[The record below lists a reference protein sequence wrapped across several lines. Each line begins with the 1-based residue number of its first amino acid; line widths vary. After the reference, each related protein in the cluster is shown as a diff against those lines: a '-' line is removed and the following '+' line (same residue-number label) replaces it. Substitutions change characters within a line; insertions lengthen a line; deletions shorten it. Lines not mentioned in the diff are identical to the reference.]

1 MSRKSTAT
9 SRIGAS
15 SSTGKRHRQPARPE
29 RRRQEPSTVSPAS
42 SRLPAVRIVFVAV
55 RGRARLQVEGVR
67 GRPAYAARLEARLAG
82 AHGVC
87 QAHASSTTGNVLVLF
102 DAAKLDLQS
111 LIAAVARHASET
123 GHGNA
128 PTLARVQ
135 GVWHTLSAAAVADQ
149 LGVNPGGGLGAHEI
163 VRRLAALGDNS
174 LPTPTPKTSLE
185 IIAGHVTSLPVL
197 LLGVAAALS
206 IGMGA
211 VVDAVIIGAV
221 IAANSAAGYITER
234 RVERIFAT
242 LQNGGLPSA
251 FVRRDGR
258 EVMVPAHELVPG
270 DLLLLRTGHTIAA
283 DARLA
288 EVDHLAIDESTLT
301 GESLPVTKTAALI
314 CEADAPLPERL
325 NMVFAATVVAEGSGI
340 AVVVGTGRE
349 TEIGRVRALV
359 AATTTAATPLERQL
373 DHLGGQLVAASL
385 GFCGLA
391 LGLGLLRGVP
401 ALEMLRTALSLAVA
415 AVPEGLPAVATT
427 TLALGMHRMMKERML
442 VRRLAAVEGLGAT
455 TVICLDKTGTLTEN
469 RMTAT
474 AWHLGRREYLAAPK
488 GGEGGAP
495 NGAARDRE
503 PDQLL
508 ARALAIGVLCNEAE
522 LAEDSDEIAGS
533 STEAALLTAALD
545 FGIDC
550 RTLRRQFPM
559 QELRPRRNGDNWMA
573 TVHKE
578 SATERLVMVKGAP
591 EEVLALSGSW
601 LDGDATR
608 PLTRESRAE
617 ILAAN
622 GRIAAQG
629 MRGLALAFKQIPSH
643 AEAIYEDLAWVGL
656 VALSDPVR
664 PGVREAIQAC
674 ERAGIRPVILTG
686 DQARTAS
693 AIYRDFDPTG
703 RRSPRVIEASQ
714 LSDLDPAALVELV
727 AEVDIFARVSPA
739 HKHQIVRALQAG
751 GHVVAMTGD
760 GINDAAAL
768 RAADIGVA
776 MGARGTDVAR
786 DVADVVLMDDDFAS
800 IVRAV
805 EQGRTIHANNSKSL
819 RFLLSTNFSEILV
832 TLGAL
837 ALGVARPMSAIQYL
851 WINLLSDVFPALAL
865 AMEPPEPDV
874 MDRPPLDPREPILTR
889 ASLAEIGGD
898 AAVLSAATLGVH
910 GLAVARYG
918 AGAQATTIAFCTLT
932 AAQLVH
938 ALSYRSG
945 FSRRDG
951 FPALEA
957 TVAGTLAVH
966 LAAMTSS
973 PLRRVLGTTVLSG
986 FDWLLVAGGVGVP
999 LAVRQLRRV
1008 LASEANSIGNGR
1020 AHEVKQWKAS
1030 EVPERRG
1037 ESGRPLGRAR
1047 PERRRRALPT
1057 TEASSRRSRGPS
1069 AAAGPSPSGW

>member
-1 MSRKSTAT
+1 
-9 SRIGAS
+9 
-15 SSTGKRHRQPARPE
+15 
-29 RRRQEPSTVSPAS
+29 V
-42 SRLPAVRIVFVAV
+42 L
-55 RGRARLQVEGVR
+55 GRARLQVEGVR
-67 GRPAYAARLEARLAG
+67 GRPAYAARLAARLTG
-82 AHGVC
+82 AHGVR

-102 DAAKLDLQS
+102 DTAKLDLRS

-123 GHGNA
+123 RHGDA
-128 PTLARVQ
+128 PTLTRVQ
-135 GVWHTLSAAAVADQ
+135 GAWHTLSEAAVAER
-149 LGVNPGGGLGAHEI
+149 LGANPRGGLGARE
-163 VRRLAALGDNS
+163 VLRRLAALGDNS

-185 IIAGHVTSLPVL
+185 IVAGHVTSLPVL

-206 IGMGA
+206 LGMGA

-221 IAANSAAGYITER
+221 IAANGAAGYITER

-258 EVMVPAHELVPG
+258 EAMVPAHELVPG
-270 DLLLLRTGHTIAA
+270 DILLLRTGHTIAA
-283 DARLA
+283 DARLV

-301 GESLPVTKTAALI
+301 GESLPVTKAAALI
-314 CEADAPLPERL
+314 GEADAPLPDRL
-325 NMVFAATVVAEGSGI
+325 NMVFAATVVAEGSGVAI
-340 AVVVGTGRE
+340 VVGTGRE

-373 DHLGGQLVAASL
+373 DHMGGQLVAASL

-427 TLALGMHRMMKERML
+427 TLALGMHRMMQERML

-474 AWHLGRREYLAAPK
+474 AWHLGRREYLAPPK
-488 GGEGGAP
+488 G
-495 NGAARDRE
+495 ARRGHE

-522 LAEDSDEIAGS
+522 LAEDSEDINGS
-533 STEAALLTAALD
+533 STEAALLTVALD

-550 RTLRRQFPM
+550 RLLRRQYPLL
-559 QELRPRRNGDNWMA
+559 ELRPRRNGENWMG

-578 SATERLVMVKGAP
+578 SASERVVMVKGAP
-591 EEVLALSGSW
+591 EEVLALSGAW
-601 LDGDATR
+601 LDGETAE
-608 PLTRESRAE
+608 PLSRAARTE
-617 ILAAN
+617 ILAEN
-622 GRIAAQG
+622 GRIAARG
-629 MRGLALAFKQIPSH
+629 MRVLALAFKQISSD
-643 AEAIYEDLAWVGL
+643 AEATYDDLTWVGL

-674 ERAGIRPVILTG
+674 KRAGIRPVILTG
-686 DQARTAS
+686 DQARTAA
-693 AIYRDFDPTG
+693 AIYRDFDPTE
-703 RRSPRVIEASQ
+703 RHSPRVVEASQ
-714 LSDLDPAALVELV
+714 LSGLDPAALVAIA
-727 AEVDIFARVSPA
+727 AEVDVFARVSPA
-739 HKHQIVRALQAG
+739 HKYQIVRALQAG

-805 EQGRTIHANNSKSL
+805 EQGRTIHANISKAL

-837 ALGVARPMSAIQYL
+837 VLGVARPMSAIQYL
-851 WINLLSDVFPALAL
+851 WINLLTDVVPALAL

-874 MDRPPLDPREPILTR
+874 MNRPPLDPREPILTR

-910 GLAVARYG
+910 SLAVARHG
-918 AGAQATTIAFCTLT
+918 AGAQASTIAFCTLT

-945 FSRRDG
+945 LSRSTG
-951 FPALEA
+951 VPALEA
-957 TVAGTLAVH
+957 AVGGTLAVH
-966 LAAMTSS
+966 IAAMTAS
-973 PLRRVLGTTVLSG
+973 PLRRILGTTMLSG
-986 FDWLLVAGGVGVP
+986 SDWLLVAGGVAVP
-999 LAVRQLRRV
+999 LAVRGLRRV
-1008 LASEANSIGNGR
+1008 LASEAKSIENGR
-1020 AHEVKQWKAS
+1020 AHEVM
-1030 EVPERRG
+1030 G
-1037 ESGRPLGRAR
+1037 
-1047 PERRRRALPT
+1047 
-1057 TEASSRRSRGPS
+1057 
-1069 AAAGPSPSGW
+1069 

>member
-1 MSRKSTAT
+1 
-9 SRIGAS
+9 
-15 SSTGKRHRQPARPE
+15 
-29 RRRQEPSTVSPAS
+29 
-42 SRLPAVRIVFVAV
+42 VAV
-55 RGRARLQVEGVR
+55 RGRARLRVEGIR
-67 GRPAYAARLEARLAG
+67 GRPVYAARLQERIAR
-82 AHGVC
+82 AHGIRR
-87 QAHASSTTGNVLVLF
+87 AHASATTGNVLILF
-102 DAAKLDLQS
+102 DAATIDLRS
-111 LIAAVARHASET
+111 LIAAVARDA
-123 GHGNA
+123 GAARNGDA
-128 PTLARVQ
+128 RQPTRVD
-135 GVWHTLSAAAVADQ
+135 GVWHTLSAGAVTQ
-149 LGVNPGGGLGAHEI
+149 LLGADREAGLR
-163 VRRLAALGDNS
+163 VEDVGRRLATLGENS
-174 LPTPTPKTSLE
+174 LPTPSPKSSLA
-185 IIAGHVTSLPVL
+185 IIAGHVTSMPVL
-197 LLGVAAALS
+197 LLGAAAVLS
-206 IGMGA
+206 LGMGA
-211 VVDAVIIGAV
+211 VVDAVVIAAV
-221 IAANSAAGYITER
+221 IAANGTAGYVTER
-234 RVERIFAT
+234 RVERIFAS

-258 EVMVPAHELVPG
+258 EVMVAAHELVPG
-270 DLLLLRTGHTIAA
+270 DLMLLKTGHTIAA
-283 DARLA
+283 DARIVDA
-288 EVDHLAIDESTLT
+288 EHLGVDESALT
-301 GESLPVTKTAALI
+301 GESLPVTKIAALI
-314 CEADAPLPERL
+314 CGADAPVPDRL
-325 NMVFAATVVAEGSGI
+325 NMVFAATVVAEGSGL

-359 AATTTAATPLERQL
+359 AETTTVRTPLERQL
-373 DHLGGQLVAASL
+373 DHMGGQLVAASL

-391 LGLGLLRGVP
+391 LGLGLLRGAP
-401 ALEMLRTALSLAVA
+401 AIEMLRAALSLAVA

-427 TLALGMHRMMKERML
+427 TLALGMHRMMQRRTL
-442 VRRLAAVEGLGAT
+442 VRRLAAVESLGAT

-488 GGEGGAP
+488 GVP
-495 NGAARDRE
+495 LDHE

-508 ARALAIGVLCNEAE
+508 GRALVVGVLCNEAE
-522 LAEDSDEIAGS
+522 IADDSDDIIGS
-533 STEAALLTAALD
+533 STEAALLTAAMD

-550 RTLRRQFPM
+550 RALRRQFPL

-578 SATERLVMVKGAP
+578 SATERLVTVKGAP

-601 LDGDATR
+601 HDGAAVQ
-608 PLTRESRAE
+608 PLTRESRTE

-622 GRIAAQG
+622 ARIAAGG
-629 MRGLALAFKQIPSH
+629 MRVLALAFKRISSDD
-643 AEAIYEDLAWVGL
+643 ETTYDELTWVGL

-714 LSDLDPAALVELV
+714 LSGLDPAALAELA
-727 AEVDIFARVSPA
+727 AEVDVFARVSPA

-800 IVRAV
+800 IVQAV
-805 EQGRTIHANNSKSL
+805 EQGRTIRANISKAL

-837 ALGVARPMSAIQYL
+837 ALGAARPMSAIQYL
-851 WINLLSDVFPALAL
+851 WINLLSDVVPALAL
-865 AMEPPEPDV
+865 AMEPAEPDV

-898 AAVLSAATLGVH
+898 AAILSAATLGVH
-910 GLAVARYG
+910 GLAVARHG
-918 AGAQATTIAFCTLT
+918 AGAQASTIAFCTLT

-938 ALSYRSG
+938 ALTYRSG
-945 FSRRDG
+945 FSRGRG
-951 FPALEA
+951 WPVLETA
-957 TVAGTLAVH
+957 VGGTLAVH
-966 LAAMTSS
+966 LAAMTAS
-973 PLRRVLGTTVLSG
+973 PLRRVLGTTLLSG
-986 FDWLLVAGGVGVP
+986 SDWLMVAGGVAAP
-999 LAVRQLRRV
+999 LAVRELRRV
-1008 LASEANSIGNGR
+1008 LASESRSIETGR
-1020 AHEVKQWKAS
+1020 AHGVMGWK
-1030 EVPERRG
+1030 
-1037 ESGRPLGRAR
+1037 
-1047 PERRRRALPT
+1047 
-1057 TEASSRRSRGPS
+1057 
-1069 AAAGPSPSGW
+1069 PSGA

>member
-1 MSRKSTAT
+1 MHRAAT
-9 SRIGAS
+9 NG
-15 SSTGKRHRQPARPE
+15 
-29 RRRQEPSTVSPAS
+29 
-42 SRLPAVRIVFVAV
+42 
-55 RGRARLQVEGVR
+55 
-67 GRPAYAARLEARLAG
+67 
-82 AHGVC
+82 
-87 QAHASSTTGNVLVLF
+87 
-102 DAAKLDLQS
+102 D
-111 LIAAVARHASET
+111 
-123 GHGNA
+123 NA
-128 PTLARVQ
+128 
-135 GVWHTLSAAAVADQ
+135 WHTLSAADIARQ
-149 LGVNPGGGLGAHEI
+149 LGANPDAGLGAAEAA
-163 VRRLAALGDNS
+163 RRLMTLGDNS
-174 LPTPTPKTSLE
+174 LPTPAPKSSLE
-185 IIAGHVTSLPVL
+185 ILAGHVTSLPVL

-206 IGMGA
+206 LGMGA

-221 IAANSAAGYITER
+221 IGANGVVGYVTER
-234 RVERIFAT
+234 RVERIFAS

-258 EVMVPAHELVPG
+258 ELMVPAHELVPG
-270 DLLLLRTGHTIAA
+270 DVMVLKTGHTIAA
-283 DARLA
+283 DARIVEA
-288 EVDHLAIDESTLT
+288 DHLGVDESALT
-301 GESLPVTKTAALI
+301 GESLPVMKI
-314 CEADAPLPERL
+314 PPMIFGVGAPLPDRL

-340 AVVVGTGRE
+340 AIVVGTGRD

-359 AATTTAATPLERQL
+359 AETTTQTTPLERQL
-373 DHLGGQLVAASL
+373 KHMGGQLVAASL

-401 ALEMLRTALSLAVA
+401 AIEMLRSALSLAVA

-427 TLALGMHRMMKERML
+427 TLALGMHRMMRQRML
-442 VRRLAAVEGLGAT
+442 VRRLAAVESLGAT

-474 AWHLGRREYLAAPK
+474 AWHLGPREYAAAPRGSR
-488 GGEGGAP
+488 GGH
-495 NGAARDRE
+495 E

-508 ARALAIGVLCNEAE
+508 ARALAVGVLCNEAE
-522 LAEDSDEIAGS
+522 MAEDSEDISGS

-550 RTLRRQFPM
+550 RVLRRQYPL
-559 QELRPRRNGDNWMA
+559 QELRPRRNGDNWMG

-578 SATERLVMVKGAP
+578 SATERLVTVKGAP
-591 EEVLALSGSW
+591 EEVLALSSAW
-601 LDGDATR
+601 LDGESIA
-608 PLTRESRAE
+608 PLTRDTRAE

-622 GRIAAQG
+622 GRIAAGG
-629 MRGLALAFKQIPSH
+629 MRVLALAFKQISSD
-643 AEAIYEDLAWVGL
+643 AEVVYDDLTWVGL

-686 DQARTAS
+686 DQARTAA

-703 RRSPRVIEASQ
+703 LRTPRVVEASQ
-714 LSDLDPAALVELV
+714 LLGLEPEALVTLV
-727 AEVDIFARVSPA
+727 ADVDVFARVSPA

-800 IVRAV
+800 IVQAV
-805 EQGRTIHANNSKSL
+805 EQGRTIHANISKAL

-874 MDRPPLDPREPILTR
+874 MNRPPLDPREPILTR
-889 ASLAEIGGD
+889 ASLGEIGGD
-898 AAVLSAATLGVH
+898 AVILSAATLGVH
-910 GLAVARYG
+910 GLAVARHG
-918 AGAQATTIAFCTLT
+918 AGPQASTIAFCTLT

-945 FSRRDG
+945 HSRRDG

-957 TVAGTLAVH
+957 AVGGTLAAH
-966 LAAMTSS
+966 LAAMTIS

-986 FDWLLVAGGVGVP
+986 SDWLLVAGGVAVP
-999 LAVRQLRRV
+999 AAVRGLRRR
-1008 LASEANSIGNGR
+1008 LASEAAAIGNGR
-1020 AHEVKQWKAS
+1020 AHEVTRWNPGGARQERRGSGRPA
-1030 EVPERRG
+1030 EQPGTAPERR
-1037 ESGRPLGRAR
+1037 A
-1047 PERRRRALPT
+1047 AAT
-1057 TEASSRRSRGPS
+1057 TEASSRRFRGRS
-1069 AAAGPSPSGW
+1069 AEAGPSPSAS

>member
-1 MSRKSTAT
+1 MKPKSTAT
-9 SRIGAS
+9 SRRKAS
-15 SSTGKRHRQPARPE
+15 SSTAKRGQPSAR
-29 RRRQEPSTVSPAS
+29 SASPPTA
-42 SRLPAVRIVFVAV
+42 PAPVTIVFVAV
-55 RGRARLQVEGVR
+55 RGRARLHVAGIR
-67 GRPAYAARLEARLAG
+67 GRSAFAARLQARLAG
-82 AHGVC
+82 THGVR
-87 QAHASSTTGNVLVLF
+87 QAHASATTGNVLVLF
-102 DAAKLDLQS
+102 DAAKIDLRS
-111 LIAAVARHASET
+111 LIAAVVSHAAAARNGDAQALT
-123 GHGNA
+123 
-128 PTLARVQ
+128 RVD
-135 GVWHTLSAAAVADQ
+135 GVWHTLSASDVVRRLGADAS
-149 LGVNPGGGLGAHEI
+149 GGLDAAEAA
-163 VRRLAALGDNS
+163 RRLAALGDNG
-174 LPTPTPKTSLE
+174 LPTPAPKSALE
-185 IIAGHVTSLPVL
+185 IIAGHVSSLPVL

-206 IGMGA
+206 LGMGA
-211 VVDAVIIGAV
+211 VVDAVVIGAV
-221 IAANSAAGYITER
+221 IAANGTVGYVTER
-234 RVERIFAT
+234 RVERIFAS

-258 EVMVPAHELVPG
+258 EVMVSAHELVPG
-270 DLLLLRTGHTIAA
+270 
-283 DARLA
+283 
-288 EVDHLAIDESTLT
+288 ESM
-301 GESLPVTKTAALI
+301 PVTKIGALI
-314 CEADAPLPERL
+314 CNAPSPLPDRL

-359 AATTTAATPLERQL
+359 AETSTGATPLERQL
-373 DHLGGQLVAASL
+373 DHMGGQLVAASL

-427 TLALGMHRMMKERML
+427 TLALGMHRMMQERML
-442 VRRLAAVEGLGAT
+442 VRRLAAVESLGAT

-474 AWHLGRREYLAAPK
+474 AWHLGRREYLAPPK
-488 GGEGGAP
+488 G
-495 NGAARDRE
+495 ARRGHE

-522 LAEDSDEIAGS
+522 LAEDSDEIVGS

-550 RTLRRQFPM
+550 RQLRRQYPM
-559 QELRPRRNGDNWMA
+559 EELRPRRNGDNWMA

-629 MRGLALAFKQIPSH
+629 MRVLALAFKQIPAH
-643 AEAIYEDLAWVGL
+643 AEATYGDLTWVGL

-703 RRSPRVIEASQ
+703 RRTPRVIEASQ

-760 GINDAAAL
+760 GINDAA
-768 RAADIGVA
+768 
-776 MGARGTDVAR
+776 
-786 DVADVVLMDDDFAS
+786 
-800 IVRAV
+800 
-805 EQGRTIHANNSKSL
+805 
-819 RFLLSTNFSEILV
+819 
-832 TLGAL
+832 
-837 ALGVARPMSAIQYL
+837 
-851 WINLLSDVFPALAL
+851 
-865 AMEPPEPDV
+865 
-874 MDRPPLDPREPILTR
+874 
-889 ASLAEIGGD
+889 
-898 AAVLSAATLGVH
+898 
-910 GLAVARYG
+910 
-918 AGAQATTIAFCTLT
+918 
-932 AAQLVH
+932 
-938 ALSYRSG
+938 
-945 FSRRDG
+945 
-951 FPALEA
+951 
-957 TVAGTLAVH
+957 
-966 LAAMTSS
+966 
-973 PLRRVLGTTVLSG
+973 
-986 FDWLLVAGGVGVP
+986 
-999 LAVRQLRRV
+999 
-1008 LASEANSIGNGR
+1008 
-1020 AHEVKQWKAS
+1020 
-1030 EVPERRG
+1030 
-1037 ESGRPLGRAR
+1037 
-1047 PERRRRALPT
+1047 
-1057 TEASSRRSRGPS
+1057 
-1069 AAAGPSPSGW
+1069 

>member
-1 MSRKSTAT
+1 M
-9 SRIGAS
+9 
-15 SSTGKRHRQPARPE
+15 
-29 RRRQEPSTVSPAS
+29 
-42 SRLPAVRIVFVAV
+42 FVAV
-55 RGRARLQVEGVR
+55 RGRARLHVAGIR
-67 GRPAYAARLEARLAG
+67 GRSALAARLQARLAG
-82 AHGVC
+82 AHGVR

-102 DAAKLDLQS
+102 DAATVDLRS
-111 LIAAVARHASET
+111 LIAAVARHADE
-123 GHGNA
+123 
-128 PTLARVQ
+128 ARNGDARALTRVDS
-135 GVWHTLSAAAVADQ
+135 VWHTLSAADVARR
-149 LGVNPGGGLGAHEI
+149 LGANQEDGLGADE
-163 VRRLAALGDNS
+163 VARRLATLGDNS
-174 LPTPTPKTSLE
+174 LPIPAPKTSLE
-185 IIAGHVTSLPVL
+185 IIAGHVSSLPVL
-197 LLGVAAALS
+197 LLGVAAVLS
-206 IGMGA
+206 LGMGA
-211 VVDAVIIGAV
+211 VVDAVVIGAV
-221 IAANSAAGYITER
+221 VVANGAVGYITER

-251 FVRRDGR
+251 FARRDGR
-258 EVMVPAHELVPG
+258 EVMVSAHELVPG
-270 DLLLLRTGHTIAA
+270 DVLLLKTGHTIAA
-283 DARLA
+283 DARLID
-288 EVDHLAIDESTLT
+288 VDHLGVDESTLT
-301 GESLPVTKTAALI
+301 GESMPVTKIPAVM
-314 CEADAPLPERL
+314 CEAQASLPDRL
-325 NMVFAATVVAEGSGI
+325 NMVFAATVVAEGSGM

-359 AATTTAATPLERQL
+359 AETSTGATPLERQL
-373 DHLGGQLVAASL
+373 DHMGGQLVAASL

-401 ALEMLRTALSLAVA
+401 AIEMLRTALSLAVA

-427 TLALGMHRMMKERML
+427 TLALGMHRMMRQRML

-474 AWHLGRREYLAAPK
+474 AWYLGRREYLAAPK
-488 GGEGGAP
+488 GTP
-495 NGAARDRE
+495 VDRE

-508 ARALAIGVLCNEAE
+508 AQALAIGVLCNEAE
-522 LAEDSDEIAGS
+522 IAEDSDEIVGS

-550 RTLRRQFPM
+550 RMLRRQYPL

-573 TVHKE
+573 TIHKE

-591 EEVLALSGSW
+591 EEVLALSSSW
-601 LDGDATR
+601 LDREAAR

-629 MRGLALAFKQIPSH
+629 MRVLALAFKEIASH
-643 AEAIYEDLAWVGL
+643 VEASYDELTWVGL

-693 AIYRDFDPTG
+693 AIYRDFDPTAS
-703 RRSPRVIEASQ
+703 RSPRVVEASQ
-714 LSDLDPAALVELV
+714 LSGLDPAALAALV
-727 AEVDIFARVSPA
+727 AEVDVFARVSPA

-800 IVRAV
+800 IVQAV
-805 EQGRTIHANNSKSL
+805 EQGRTIHANISKAL

-874 MDRPPLDPREPILTR
+874 MDRPPLDPREPVLTR

-898 AAVLSAATLGVH
+898 AAILSAATLGVH

-918 AGAQATTIAFCTLT
+918 AGAHATTIAFCTLA
-932 AAQLVH
+932 AAQLAH

-945 FSRRDG
+945 FSRSHG
-951 FPALEA
+951 FPVLEA
-957 TVAGTLAVH
+957 TVGGTLAVH
-966 LAAMTSS
+966 LAAMTAS

-986 FDWLLVAGGVGVP
+986 SDWLLVAGGVGAP
-999 LAVRQLRRV
+999 LAVRELRRA
-1008 LASEANSIGNGR
+1008 LASEARSIGNGR
-1020 AHEVKQWKAS
+1020 AHEVKGWRPS
-1030 EVPERRG
+1030 GVPEQREG
-1037 ESGRPLGRAR
+1037 NGGPLSRPRPAR
-1047 PERRRRALPT
+1047 KRRAAPA
-1057 TEASSRRSRGPS
+1057 TETSSRRSRGPS
-1069 AAAGPSPSGW
+1069 PEAGPSPSGW

>member
-1 MSRKSTAT
+1 MKPRSTAT
-9 SRIGAS
+9 SRRRAS
-15 SSTGKRHRQPARPE
+15 FSTARRGQPSARPAPHPTA
-29 RRRQEPSTVSPAS
+29 PS
-42 SRLPAVRIVFVAV
+42 AVKIVFVAV
-55 RGRARLQVEGVR
+55 RGRARLHVAGIR
-67 GRPAYAARLEARLAG
+67 GRPACAARLQTRLAG
-82 AHGVC
+82 AHGVR
-87 QAHASSTTGNVLVLF
+87 QAYASATTGNVLVLF
-102 DAAKLDLQS
+102 DAAKIDLRS
-111 LIAAVARHASET
+111 LIAAVT
-123 GHGNA
+123 GHA
-128 PTLARVQ
+128 AAARNGDARALTRVD
-135 GVWHTLSAAAVADQ
+135 GVWHTLSASDVARR
-149 LGVNPGGGLGAHEI
+149 LGADPSGGLDAAEA
-163 VRRLAALGDNS
+163 VRRLAALGDNC
-174 LPTPTPKTSLE
+174 LPTPAPKSSLE
-185 IIAGHVTSLPVL
+185 IIAGHVSSLPVL

-206 IGMGA
+206 LGMGA
-211 VVDAVIIGAV
+211 VVDAVVIGAV
-221 IAANSAAGYITER
+221 IAANGAVGYVTER
-234 RVERIFAT
+234 RVERIFAS

-258 EVMVPAHELVPG
+258 EVMVAAHELVPG
-270 DLLLLRTGHTIAA
+270 DLLLLKTGHTIAA
-283 DARLA
+283 DARVID
-288 EVDHLAIDESTLT
+288 VDRLGVDEAALT
-301 GESLPVTKTAALI
+301 GESMPVTKIPALI
-314 CEADAPLPERL
+314 CDAPAPLPDRL

-340 AVVVGTGRE
+340 AVVVATGRE

-359 AATTTAATPLERQL
+359 AETSAGATPLERQL
-373 DHLGGQLVAASL
+373 DHMGGQLVAASL

-401 ALEMLRTALSLAVA
+401 AVEMLRAALSLAVA

-427 TLALGMHRMMKERML
+427 TLALGMHRMMRQRML

-488 GGEGGAP
+488 GARGGAP
-495 NGAARDRE
+495 NGARVDRE

-522 LAEDSDEIAGS
+522 IAEDSDEIAGS

-545 FGIDC
+545 FGVDC
-550 RTLRRQFPM
+550 RALRRHYPL

-601 LDGDATR
+601 LDADATR

-629 MRGLALAFKQIPSH
+629 MRVLALAFKPIASH
-643 AEAIYEDLAWVGL
+643 AEARYDDLTWVGL

-693 AIYRDFDPTG
+693 AIYRDFDPEG

-714 LSDLDPAALVELV
+714 LSGLDPAALVELV
-727 AEVDIFARVSPA
+727 AEVDVFARVSPA

-805 EQGRTIHANNSKSL
+805 EQGRTIHANISKSL

-918 AGAQATTIAFCTLT
+918 AGVHATTIAFCTLT

-957 TVAGTLAVH
+957 TVGGTLAVH
-966 LAAMTSS
+966 LAAMTAS
-973 PLRRVLGTTVLSG
+973 PLRRVLGTTVLSAS
-986 FDWLLVAGGVGVP
+986 DWLLVAGGVGVP
-999 LAVRQLRRV
+999 LAVRGLRRV
-1008 LASEANSIGNGR
+1008 LASEAKSIGNGR
-1020 AHEVKQWKAS
+1020 AHEVTGWKPG

-1037 ESGRPLGRAR
+1037 RGAR
-1047 PERRRRALPT
+1047 PPAGPRPARRRRAGPT

-1069 AAAGPSPSGW
+1069 PAAGPSPSGW

>member
-1 MSRKSTAT
+1 MKPKSTAT
-9 SRIGAS
+9 SRRKAS
-15 SSTGKRHRQPARPE
+15 SSTAKRGQPSAR
-29 RRRQEPSTVSPAS
+29 SASPPTA
-42 SRLPAVRIVFVAV
+42 PAPVTIVFVAV
-55 RGRARLQVEGVR
+55 RGRARLHVAGIR
-67 GRPAYAARLEARLAG
+67 GRSAFAARLQARLAG
-82 AHGVC
+82 THGVR
-87 QAHASSTTGNVLVLF
+87 QAHASATTGNVLVLF
-102 DAAKLDLQS
+102 DAAKIDLRS
-111 LIAAVARHASET
+111 LITAVVSHAAAARNGDAQALT
-123 GHGNA
+123 Q
-128 PTLARVQ
+128 VD
-135 GVWHTLSAAAVADQ
+135 GVWHTLSASAV
-149 LGVNPGGGLGAHEI
+149 
-163 VRRLAALGDNS
+163 VRRLGADPSGGLDAAEAARRLTALGDNG
-174 LPTPTPKTSLE
+174 LPTPAPKSALE
-185 IIAGHVTSLPVL
+185 IIAGHVSSLPVL

-206 IGMGA
+206 LGMGA
-211 VVDAVIIGAV
+211 VVDAVVIGAV
-221 IAANSAAGYITER
+221 IAANGTVGYVTER
-234 RVERIFAT
+234 RVERIFAS

-258 EVMVPAHELVPG
+258 EVMVSAHELVPG
-270 DLLLLRTGHTIAA
+270 DIMLLKTGHTISA
-283 DARLA
+283 DARLID
-288 EVDHLAIDESTLT
+288 VDHLGVDESALT
-301 GESLPVTKTAALI
+301 GESMPVTKIGALI
-314 CEADAPLPERL
+314 CNAPSPLPDRL

-359 AATTTAATPLERQL
+359 AETSTGATPLERQL
-373 DHLGGQLVAASL
+373 DHMGGQLVAASL

-401 ALEMLRTALSLAVA
+401 AIEMLRVALSLAVA

-427 TLALGMHRMMKERML
+427 TLALGMHRMMRQRML

-495 NGAARDRE
+495 NGAPGERE

-522 LAEDSDEIAGS
+522 LADDSDEIVGS
-533 STEAALLTAALD
+533 STESALLTAALD

-550 RTLRRQFPM
+550 RALRRQYPL

-629 MRGLALAFKQIPSH
+629 MRVLALAFKQIPSH
-643 AEAIYEDLAWVGL
+643 AEAIYEDLTWVGL

-805 EQGRTIHANNSKSL
+805 EQGRTIHANISKSL

-898 AAVLSAATLGVH
+898 AAVLSAAALGAH

-918 AGAQATTIAFCTLT
+918 AGAHATTIAFCTLT

-945 FSRRDG
+945 FSRRDA

-957 TVAGTLAVH
+957 TVGGTLAVH
-966 LAAMTSS
+966 LAAMTAP

-986 FDWLLVAGGVGVP
+986 SDWLLVAGGVGVP
-999 LAVRQLRRV
+999 LAVRGLRRV
-1008 LASEANSIGNGR
+1008 LASEAKSIGNGR

-1030 EVPERRG
+1030 EVPEQPG
-1037 ESGRPLGRAR
+1037 ESGRPPARPR
-1047 PERRRRALPT
+1047 PERRRRAGPT

-1069 AAAGPSPSGW
+1069 PAAGPSPSGW